1 MLDHLLH
8 PHSIAVI
15 GGSDDLNKP
24 GGNLVHNL
32 LSHGYQG
39 ELLIVNPKAAQVQGL
54 RAYPSVKDL
63 PIVPE
68 LAMIVIP
75 AAFVEQA
82 VADLAALGTPAVI
95 VMSAGFSEVNAA
107 GKQAERRLA
116 ALAAEHEMLL
126 LGPNC
131 LGVSSATHAGLFAGL
146 IPSMAPGGIDFLSG
160 SGATIVFLAEP
171 AVKRGLRFNSCL
183 SVGNSALTGVEELLE
198 LFDAE
203 HTDTSSPFKIL
214 YMEGI
219 KQPGRFLQ
227 AARSL
232 NQKGCTLAA
241 IKGGTTG
248 AGSRA
253 AASHTGAMAT
263 NDTAVQALLQ
273 KAGIIRVQSRPELID
288 VAAVLVCAKGKLDG
302 RRVAIVT
309 DAGGPGVLLADE
321 LNRQGFEVPP
331 FQASTREKLNQVLL
345 PGASSANPVDCLPAR
360 NGRMMAQILE
370 IIRSEEAETI
380 DYILCVDGDS
390 HLSDNWEVYQ
400 AILHEMEHG
409 TIPVFP
415 SFCTVVSSHEA
426 LEKFK
431 QAGKCY
437 FDDEVALARALGAV
451 VNRPRLSQPTLDLP
465 GFNRARIAELLAGKN
480 GALSA
485 GLTREVLQAAGMPFP
500 GQVELAAPEELAAVP
515 FAFPWVM
522 KVSGPLHKTDVGG
535 VRLNIH
541 SLEEARQ
548 VWGELLQIPGAT
560 GCLVQ
565 QMVSGTEVLLGANR
579 EEGFG
584 HLVAFGLGGIYTEA
598 LKDVHFA
605 LAPLSAQEADTLV
618 QSLRAL
624 PLLKGVR
631 GEPGMDFGV
640 LQDLLLRLSLL
651 VTHFPQIQEM
661 DLNPVKGS
669 GRELYVVDA
678 RVILDA

>member
-1 MLDHLLH
+1 M
-8 PHSIAVI
+8 
-15 GGSDDLNKP
+15 
-24 GGNLVHNL
+24 
-32 LSHGYQG
+32 
-39 ELLIVNPKAAQVQGL
+39 
-54 RAYPSVKDL
+54 
-63 PIVPE
+63 
-68 LAMIVIP
+68 
-75 AAFVEQA
+75 
-82 VADLAALGTPAVI
+82 GTPAVI
-95 VMSAGFSEVNAA
+95 VMTAGFSETSPE
-107 GKQAERRLA
+107 GKLAEQKLA
-116 ALAAEHEMLL
+116 EIARNHNMLL

-131 LGVSSATHAGLFAGL
+131 LGVASAIDAGLFAGL
-146 IPSMAPGGIDFLSG
+146 IPSLAAGGIDFISG

-171 AVKRGLRFNSCL
+171 AVKRGLLFNSCL
-183 SVGNSALTGVEELLE
+183 SVGNSALTGVEEILE

-203 HTDTSSPFKIL
+203 HDETSSPFKIL

-219 KQPGRFLQ
+219 KQPGRFLR
-227 AARSL
+227 APRSL
-232 NQKGCTLAA
+232 NQKGCILAA

-263 NDTAVQALLQ
+263 NDTAVQALLD

-288 VAAVLVCAKGKLDG
+288 VATVLVCARGNLDG
-302 RRVAIVT
+302 HRIAIVT

-321 LNRQGFEVPP
+321 LNRQGFEVPA
-331 FQASTREKLNQVLL
+331 FKQSTREKLNQVLL
-345 PGASSANPVDCLPAR
+345 PGSSSANPVDCLPAR

-370 IIRSEEAETI
+370 IIRTEEAENI

-409 TIPVFP
+409 TIPIFP
-415 SFCTVVSSHEA
+415 SFCTIVSSHEA

-437 FDDEVALARALGAV
+437 FDDEVAMARALGAV
-451 VNRPRLSQPTLDLP
+451 VNRRKVSEPQLDLP
-465 GFNRARIAELLAGKN
+465 GFDRSRIAKLLEGQS

-485 GLTREVLQAAGMPFP
+485 SLTREILQAAGMRFP
-500 GQVELAAPEELAAVP
+500 GQVEMTKIGELDQVP

-522 KVSGPLHKTDVGG
+522 KVTGPLHKTDVGG
-535 VRLNIH
+535 VRLKIQ
-541 SLEEARQ
+541 SLEEAQ
-548 VWGELLQIPGAT
+548 KVWDELMQIPGAN

-565 QMVSGTEVLLGANR
+565 QMVSGSEVLLGDNR

-605 LAPLSAQEADTLV
+605 LAPLSPEEAD
-618 QSLRAL
+618 SLIHSL
-624 PLLKGVR
+624 HSMKLIQGVR
-631 GEPGMDFGV
+631 GEPGMDFNV

-661 DLNPVKGS
+661 DLNPVKGY
-669 GRELYVVDA
+669 GQNLYVVDA
-678 RVILDA
+678 R

>member
-1 MLDHLLH
+1 M
-8 PHSIAVI
+8 
-15 GGSDDLNKP
+15 
-24 GGNLVHNL
+24 
-32 LSHGYQG
+32 
-39 ELLIVNPKAAQVQGL
+39 
-54 RAYPSVKDL
+54 
-63 PIVPE
+63 
-68 LAMIVIP
+68 
-75 AAFVEQA
+75 
-82 VADLAALGTPAVI
+82 
-95 VMSAGFSEVNAA
+95 
-107 GKQAERRLA
+107 
-116 ALAAEHEMLL
+116 
-126 LGPNC
+126 
-131 LGVSSATHAGLFAGL
+131 
-146 IPSMAPGGIDFLSG
+146 
-160 SGATIVFLAEP
+160 
-171 AVKRGLRFNSCL
+171 
-183 SVGNSALTGVEELLE
+183 
-198 LFDAE
+198 
-203 HTDTSSPFKIL
+203 
-214 YMEGI
+214 
-219 KQPGRFLQ
+219 
-227 AARSL
+227 
-232 NQKGCTLAA
+232 
-241 IKGGTTG
+241 
-248 AGSRA
+248 
-253 AASHTGAMAT
+253 
-263 NDTAVQALLQ
+263 
-273 KAGIIRVQSRPELID
+273 
-288 VAAVLVCAKGKLDG
+288 
-302 RRVAIVT
+302 
-309 DAGGPGVLLADE
+309 
-321 LNRQGFEVPP
+321 
-331 FQASTREKLNQVLL
+331 
-345 PGASSANPVDCLPAR
+345 
-360 NGRMMAQILE
+360 
-370 IIRSEEAETI
+370 
-380 DYILCVDGDS
+380 
-390 HLSDNWEVYQ
+390 
-400 AILHEMEHG
+400 
-409 TIPVFP
+409 
-415 SFCTVVSSHEA
+415 
-426 LEKFK
+426 
-431 QAGKCY
+431 
-437 FDDEVALARALGAV
+437 

-465 GFNRARIAELLAGKN
+465 GFNRARIAELLAGKH